1 MKKKLLYISLMILP
15 ALLFFLEII
24 LQHSRGEYYLFDNY
38 DGPYGYLMASL
49 NIADLHK
56 PGYFQHPGIVPQL
69 ISAAVIRL
77 SYFLQGID
85 PNLISDTI
93 NRPEFYFSRINLAY
107 NLLTSLSLF
116 FLGKLAFEKVGNII
130 AAIFLQFSPFISVV
144 LIYSL
149 SCNTGIAST
158 TFLIFILVTIVISF
172 LNENEITRKK
182 NRIYIYLFGITS
194 GLLIANVISNLPIL
208 IIPFLL
214 IKKSVNKLYFILI
227 SLITFF
233 ILFLSISPE
242 STAIWKFVIGNI
254 IHSGKYGTGSSNFID
269 FNRIIPS
276 IELIYREFS
285 LFCIV
290 YILVVFTLLIQFIP
304 KFKAQIRSNK
314 YFVLLFGIY
323 ILMSLYIILVIKQ
336 IEGYYLL
343 PGLTFSVL
351 ALFSINS
358 IVSDLFPRIFK
369 FNKFVYIT
377 IFFII
382 LSIPQ
387 IKTYKNYINFFTTR
401 KYESHKIVKYL
412 KENYPQTIVIS
423 SDQTASMPTAFYNA
437 LNYTG
442 EQTKNYISILN
453 KKYPNYV
460 YFQRW
465 RKDFIYL
472 DHNEDLK
479 NRLMNSDTIVFHSF
493 NEANFNDFKEKI
505 KNYTKKPNTT
515 FKEVF
520 ANKNG
525 EKIYL
530 VELKK

>member
-1 MKKKLLYISLMILP
+1 
-15 ALLFFLEII
+15 
-24 LQHSRGEYYLFDNY
+24 
-38 DGPYGYLMASL
+38 
-49 NIADLHK
+49 
-56 PGYFQHPGIVPQL
+56 
-69 ISAAVIRL
+69 
-77 SYFLQGID
+77 
-85 PNLISDTI
+85 
-93 NRPEFYFSRINLAY
+93 
-107 NLLTSLSLF
+107 
-116 FLGKLAFEKVGNII
+116 
-130 AAIFLQFSPFISVV
+130 
-144 LIYSL
+144 
-149 SCNTGIAST
+149 
-158 TFLIFILVTIVISF
+158 
-172 LNENEITRKK
+172 
-182 NRIYIYLFGITS
+182 
-194 GLLIANVISNLPIL
+194 
-208 IIPFLL
+208 
-214 IKKSVNKLYFILI
+214 
-227 SLITFF
+227 
-233 ILFLSISPE
+233 
-242 STAIWKFVIGNI
+242 
-254 IHSGKYGTGSSNFID
+254 
-269 FNRIIPS
+269 
-276 IELIYREFS
+276 
-285 LFCIV
+285 
-290 YILVVFTLLIQFIP
+290 
-304 KFKAQIRSNK
+304 
-314 YFVLLFGIY
+314 
-323 ILMSLYIILVIKQ
+323 MSLYIILVIKQ